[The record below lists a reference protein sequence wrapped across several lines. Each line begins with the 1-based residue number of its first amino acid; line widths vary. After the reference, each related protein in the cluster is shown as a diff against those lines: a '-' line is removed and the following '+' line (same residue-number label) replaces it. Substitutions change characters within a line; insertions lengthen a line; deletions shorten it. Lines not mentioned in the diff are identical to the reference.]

1 MREDAMTMVAESAL
15 ARQDPELFRAMRL
28 EEGRQREKLE
38 MIASENYTS
47 PAVLEA
53 VGSVLTN
60 KYAEGY
66 PGARYYGG
74 CEYVDVVEDLARER
88 AKQLFGAQHA
98 NVQPHA
104 GAQANMAA
112 YFAVLDIGDTAMGLN
127 LDQGGHL
134 THGLRVNFSGRYYNF
149 VPYGVDRESE
159 TLDYDEMARLARAHR
174 PKVIVTG
181 ATAYPRLIDFARCRE
196 IADEV
201 GALLIADMAHLAG
214 LVAAGVHPSPVPYA
228 QIVTSTSHKT
238 LRGPRSAFILCTEEY
253 ARAIDRAVFPGL
265 QGGPLMHVVAGKAAA
280 FKEAMTPEF
289 TAYQQQ
295 VVENARVLAE
305 ALMAGGLRLV
315 SGGTD
320 NHLILA
326 DVGSKGLS
334 GKKAERLLDAAN
346 ITVNKNT
353 IPFDTRSPSI
363 GSGVRIGTPALT
375 TRGFGP
381 DEMRR
386 VAAWILRVLDNPD
399 DEGEHALVA
408 AEVKELASQYP
419 VPGIT
424 LD

>member
-1 MREDAMTMVAESAL
+1 MTTVAQSSTL
-15 ARQDPELFRAMRL
+15 ASQDPEVFDAITR
-28 EEGRQREKLE
+28 EQGRQREKLE

-74 CEYVDVVEDLARER
+74 CEYVDIVENLARER
-88 AKQLFGAQHA
+88 AKQLFGAEHA

-112 YFAVLDIGDTAMGLN
+112 YFAVMEIGETAMGLN

-134 THGLRVNFSGRYYNF
+134 THGLKVNFSGRNYNF
-149 VPYGVDRESE
+149 VSYGVDRETE
-159 TLDYDEMARLARAHR
+159 MMDLDEMRRLAKEHK

-181 ATAYPRLIDFARCRE
+181 ATAYPRTIDFARCRE
-196 IADEV
+196 IADEA

-228 QIVTSTSHKT
+228 QIVTSTTHKT
-238 LRGPRSAFILCTEEY
+238 LRGPRSAVILCKAEY
-253 ARAIDRAVFPGL
+253 AKAIDRAVFPGL
-265 QGGPLMHVVAGKAAA
+265 QGGPMMHVIAGKAVA
-280 FKEAMTPEF
+280 FKEAMTPQF
-289 TAYQQQ
+289 AAYQRQ
-295 VVENARVLAE
+295 VVENAQVLAE
-305 ALMAGGLRLV
+305 TLMAGGLRLV

-334 GKKAERLLDAAN
+334 GKKAERLLDGAN

-353 IPFDTRSPSI
+353 IPFDTRSPTI
-363 GSGVRIGTPALT
+363 GSGVRFGTPALT

-381 DEMRR
+381 DEIRR
-386 VAAWILRVLDNPD
+386 VATWILRVLDNPN
-399 DEGEHALVA
+399 DEPEHVRVA
-408 AEVKELASQYP
+408 AEVRELASAYP
-419 VPGIT
+419 VPGIAQI
-424 LD
+424 

>member
-1 MREDAMTMVAESAL
+1 MTTVADSVL
-15 ARQDPELFRAMRL
+15 AGQDPEIFDAIRL
-28 EEGRQREKLE
+28 EEGRQRNKLE

-66 PGARYYGG
+66 PGSRYYGG
-74 CEYVDVVEDLARER
+74 CEYVDIVENLARDR
-88 AKQLFGAQHA
+88 AKQLFGAEHA

-112 YFAVLDIGDTAMGLN
+112 YFAVMEFGDTAMGLN

-134 THGLRVNFSGRYYNF
+134 SHGLKVNFSGRNYTF

-159 TLDYDEMARLARAHR
+159 TLDYDEMRRLAKEHR

-181 ATAYPRLIDFARCRE
+181 ATAYPRTIDFAKCRE
-196 IADEV
+196 IADEA
-201 GALLIADMAHLAG
+201 GAILMADMAHLAG

-265 QGGPLMHVVAGKAAA
+265 QGGPLMHAVAGKAVA

-289 TAYQQQ
+289 AAYQRQ
-295 VVENARVLAE
+295 VVENAQVLAE
-305 ALMAGGLRLV
+305 ALQAGGLRLV

-334 GKKAERLLDAAN
+334 GKKAERLLDGAN

-353 IPFDTRSPSI
+353 IPFDTRSPAV

-386 VAAWILRVLDNPD
+386 VAGWILRVLDNPG
-399 DEGEHALVA
+399 DEAEQARVG
-408 AEVKELASQYP
+408 AEVKEMASAYP
-419 VPGIT
+419 VPGVERR
-424 LD
+424 